1 MAQFW
6 QAVSAFFAML
16 FTLFSAGEKFAKA
29 VDNLGT
35 VAEQASGEYA
45 DQSTIQRNMRLAQR
59 KRDQELQAQ
68 ALLTQTAPSTIST
81 ISITS

>member
-1 MAQFW
+1 MSQFS
-6 QAVSAFFAML
+6 QAFSAFFAML

-45 DQSTIQRNMRLAQR
+45 DESTINRNMRLAQR

-68 ALLTQTAPSTIST
+68 ALLTQTAPSVPTITAS
-81 ISITS
+81 